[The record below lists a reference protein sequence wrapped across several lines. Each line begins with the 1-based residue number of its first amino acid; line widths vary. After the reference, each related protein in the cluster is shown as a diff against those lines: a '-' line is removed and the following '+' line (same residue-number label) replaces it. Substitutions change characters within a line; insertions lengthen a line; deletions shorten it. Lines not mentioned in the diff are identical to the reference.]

1 MIYIM
6 EAVNYNGKRRFILAK
21 PEFNAVVIQRSDL
34 SEELFTLRV
43 APINEKLSPFQPG
56 QFAVLGLPGP
66 APDKFIQ
73 RAYSIASSPLI
84 KDYFEFYITLVKNGE
99 LTPLLVRLKPG
110 DRLFLSPKISGNFTM
125 EGTPESA
132 NVVLIA
138 TGTGVAP
145 FMSML
150 QTCLRPGQR
159 RLALFHGV
167 RESIDLG
174 YRSEMTTMEAIC
186 KNFSYHPILSR
197 PQSEKIPWKGMTG
210 HVQALWEAKVLE
222 KKWGFKPT
230 PENTHIFLCG
240 SPAMIES
247 MIELMEK
254 EGFQEHKKTSPGQI
268 HVERY
273 W

>member
-1 MIYIM
+1 M
-6 EAVNYNGKRRFILAK
+6 AK
-21 PEFNAVVIQRSDL
+21 PETNAVIIQRTDL
-34 SEELFTLRV
+34 SEELFILRV

-66 APDKFIQ
+66 DSDKFIQ
-73 RAYSIASSPLI
+73 RAYSIASSPFI
-84 KDYFEFYITLVKNGE
+84 KDYFEFYITVVKNGK
-99 LTPLLVRLKPG
+99 LTPRLVLLKPG
-110 DRLFLSPKISGNFTM
+110 DPIYLSPKISGNFTM

-132 NVVLIA
+132 HIVLIA

-150 QTCLRPGQR
+150 QTYLRPGER

-174 YRSEMTTMEAIC
+174 YRSEMTTMETIC
-186 KNFSYHPILSR
+186 PNFSYHPVISR
-197 PQSEKIPWKGMTG
+197 PASEKIPWKGMTG
-210 HVQALWEAKVLE
+210 HVQALWEAQVLE

-230 PENTHIFLCG
+230 PQNTHVFLCG

-247 MIELMEK
+247 MIELLGR
-254 EGFQEHKKTSPGQI
+254 EGFSEHKKTAPGQI